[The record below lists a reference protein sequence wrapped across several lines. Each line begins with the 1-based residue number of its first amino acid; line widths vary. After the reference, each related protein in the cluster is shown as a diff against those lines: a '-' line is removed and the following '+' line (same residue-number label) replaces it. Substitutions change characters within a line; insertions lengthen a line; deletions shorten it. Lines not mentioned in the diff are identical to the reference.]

1 MRCLRKSFAEK
12 YFSKNQII
20 GLLPLGFFANFAG
33 KINEMTA
40 KSLSR
45 ISFVMQ
51 SQTRQNGSISH
62 PATSVSQI
70 FKATHW

>member
-1 MRCLRKSFAEK
+1 LHGFEK
-12 YFSKNQII
+12 FV
-20 GLLPLGFFANFAG
+20 NFAG

-51 SQTRQNGSISH
+51 SQTTQNGSFSH
-62 PATSVSQI
+62 PQTPFFRYSGQLIGELPFFCSYMSIEADI
-70 FKATHW
+70 